1 LDLKERSVSQEF
13 SDVEYRRLV
22 EEKAEMLED
31 LRKRKPGQKNYK
43 RSLKAFLEADAK
55 TQKALIERIERE
67 PRHFAAD
74 SSTDA

>member
-1 LDLKERSVSQEF
+1 MSKEI

-22 EEKAEMLED
+22 QKKAERLED

-55 TQKALIERIERE
+55 TQKALMQQIERE
-67 PRHFAAD
+67 PRHFEIDRA
-74 SSTDA
+74 SGS